1 MTTTRFTT
9 ALLLVALLV
18 LPATTATAQSVT
30 EPVGT
35 APGGGSRAGFGTPN
49 LPQLPADFFG
59 PGSEP
64 FQGEVTFGR
73 ANADLSALE
82 NVLRIEFPEPP
93 MTPADPPGLN
103 RTIPAELVELNL
115 VSAVPVEVTFDGGAY
130 TEFWDVT
137 MSLST
142 VPTSP
147 GQIIAVKDHAN
158 GGNFILALIVQP
170 RFEFERIADGLT
182 LVWDTG
188 LEGIAPLYV
197 DGTGF
202 FVHEADP
209 LLRLRAENDGLFV
222 FGVEEL
228 VWGDRSSQCPALT
241 SLTFPG
247 DSLTLQLAPLDA
259 EIIIDG
265 WCLDPGVVPDCSY
278 VEFGPSSNPP
288 LPADFFGPGSDPF
301 EGQICL
307 QGDPIGP
314 TAWGDFGTAD
324 LLIRGAAYPF
334 DRCSL
339 PDKADE
345 VTSVNVVG
353 YKKIKLPPIELPISF
368 NGGATTQ
375 IWDMSMTLDPAGPAT
390 GLLTAT
396 KSHAGGGTFDLTFSF
411 SPRFVFRRESDGFEI
426 TLDASAAGRP
436 PLEFSAAMIP
446 WVHTVDTQLGLL
458 APGQG
463 RFVPGVV
470 ETVPGDS
477 SSQEIAP
484 MLCEEAQGAAHLVY
498 LPVPG
503 GASGAD
509 LPPHQ
514 TVTLAAHPNPFNPL
528 TSFVFAL
535 PEAGPVTLRIH
546 DPRGRVVRTLLHD
559 VLPAGER
566 EVVWQGID
574 DNGHRVA
581 SGVYLGVLQTR
592 AGLRT
597 CKLALIK

>member
-1 MTTTRFTT
+1 MT
-9 ALLLVALLV
+9 ALLLPALLAV
-18 LPATTATAQSVT
+18 LATTAAAQIVI

-35 APGGGSRAGFGTPN
+35 APGGGSNAGFGTPN

-59 PGSEP
+59 PGSDP
-64 FQGEVTFGR
+64 FEGTVTFGR
-73 ANADLSALE
+73 ANADLPALE

-115 VSAVPVEVTFDGGAY
+115 ITAEPIEVFYDGGAY
-130 TEFWDVT
+130 SELWQAT
-137 MSLST
+137 MSLSI
-142 VPTSP
+142 VPAGP

-158 GGNFILALIVQP
+158 GGNFILALTVQP
-170 RFEFERIADGLT
+170 RFAFERVADGLT
-182 LVWDTG
+182 LDYDTG
-188 LEGIAPLYV
+188 LEGIAPLTI

-202 FVHEADP
+202 FVHEVDP

-222 FGVEEL
+222 LGVEEL
-228 VWGDRSSQCPALT
+228 AWGDPSSQCPALT

-247 DSLTLQLAPLDA
+247 DALTLQLAPLDA

-265 WCLDPGVVPDCSY
+265 WCLDPGVAPDCSY
-278 VEFGPSSNPP
+278 IEFGPPSNPP

-307 QGDPIGP
+307 QGDPLGP
-314 TAWGDFGTAD
+314 TVWGEFGTAD
-324 LLIRGAAYPF
+324 LLLRGGAYPF

-339 PDKADE
+339 PDKAEE

-353 YKKIKLPPIELPISF
+353 YKKIKPPPITLFISF
-368 NGGATTQ
+368 YGGTITEA
-375 IWDMSMTLDPAGPAT
+375 WNLEMTLDPAGPAT

-411 SPRFVFRRESDGFEI
+411 LPRFVFTRESDGFEI
-426 TLDASAAGRP
+426 ILDASAAGRP
-436 PLEFSAAMIP
+436 ALEFSATAIP
-446 WVHTVDTQLGLL
+446 WVHTVDTQLDLL

-463 RFVPGVV
+463 RFVPGVI
-470 ETVPGDS
+470 EMVPGDS
-477 SSQEIAP
+477 SSQEVSP
-484 MLCEEAQGAAHLVY
+484 MLCDELQGAAHLVY

-503 GASGAD
+503 EASSAD
-509 LPPHQ
+509 LPPLQ
-514 TVTLAAHPNPFNPL
+514 AAVLAAHPNPFNPL
-528 TSFVFAL
+528 TSLVFAL

-546 DPRGRVVRTLLHD
+546 DPRGRVVRTLLHE

-566 EVVWQGID
+566 KIVWQGTD
-574 DNGHRVA
+574 DDGHRVA

-592 AGLRT
+592 AGIRT